1 MKNRISDP
9 DIELMLEFAQGSIPA
24 FEQILKK
31 YKKIVINVAYRFI
44 QDRYEAEDIA
54 QEVLLKVYNS
64 AEKYKPK
71 AKFSTWIYKITAN
84 TCLNKLRSKNNF
96 QIISL
101 EKSASLDD
109 TKTRSDNHYSRY
121 THPSIELE
129 KEELKQMVKSAI
141 QTLPAN
147 QRMAVIL
154 QKYEGLSYKEISKIM
169 GCSTQAV
176 DSLLQRAKQNLKKA
190 LTPYFNKT

>member
-1 MKNRISDP
+1 VKNRISDP

-64 AEKYKPK
+64 AKKYKPK

-109 TKTRSDNHYSRY
+109 IKTRSENHYSRY

-129 KEELKQMVKSAI
+129 KEELIQMVKNAI

-154 QKYEGLSYKEISKIM
+154 QKYEGLSYREISEIM
-169 GCSTQAV
+169 GCSTHAV